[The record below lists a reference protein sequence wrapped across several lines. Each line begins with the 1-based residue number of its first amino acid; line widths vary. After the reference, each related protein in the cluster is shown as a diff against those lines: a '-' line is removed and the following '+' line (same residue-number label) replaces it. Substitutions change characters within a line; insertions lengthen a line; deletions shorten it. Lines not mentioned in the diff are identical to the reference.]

1 MQVFSIKKQ
10 IVLKTPLKTH
20 TSNVLNSIFEKNP
33 NTKYKEICSYAKIYP
48 DSIKIIKY
56 HRPIV
61 FTNFSQSS
69 EYSTS
74 AILMNEE
81 NAEEQDYLQKSI
93 NRTKTKIS
101 DYVLCN
107 NFSHFAT
114 FTFDPSNSKVNGEEN
129 RHDFQKMSSLLK
141 NWLKTE
147 QLNHFRRHGRKFRYL
162 IVPERHKNNA
172 WHFHALLEGYQNE
185 TEDFYTRKNKYIT
198 VSELKKTKKDKNRK
212 FIVRYKLGRSEI
224 APIKDKTKM
233 SSYIKKYIT
242 KELIQDKNAKRYWAS
257 RNLKTP
263 EIIPNFI
270 SESQKIP
277 EQFLTA
283 KHDYHDIYTIPKESS
298 YFSFS
303 QYVNKIEN
311 HFRRQKFSYIV
322 KSSRL

>member
-1 MQVFSIKKQ
+1 MQA
-10 IVLKTPLKTH
+10 LKNQTSRLLK
-20 TSNVLNSIFEKNP
+20 SMFEN
-33 NTKYKEICSYAKIYP
+33 NKEIKFKEISSYAKIYP
-48 DSIKIIKY
+48 DTIKIIKY

-61 FTNFSQSS
+61 FANFSDRG
-69 EYSTS
+69 TS

-107 NFSHFAT
+107 NFTHFAT

-129 RHDFQKMSSLLK
+129 RKDFKKMSSLLK
-141 NWLKTE
+141 KWLNTE
-147 QLNHFRRHGRKFRYL
+147 QVNHFRHHGHKFKYL
-162 IVPERHKNNA
+162 IVPERHKNGA
-172 WHFHALLEGYQNE
+172 WHFHALLENYKNE
-185 TEDFYTRKNKYIT
+185 TANFYTRKNNYII
-198 VSELKKTKKDKNRK
+198 VSELKSRKKEKNRK
-212 FIVRYKLGRSEI
+212 FITRYDLGRSEI

-283 KHDYHDIYTIPKESS
+283 KHDYHDIYIIPKDSS
-298 YFSFS
+298 YFTFS
-303 QYVNKIEN
+303 KYVNKIEN
-311 HFRRQKFSYIV
+311 HFKRQNLTIKI
-322 KSSRL
+322 

>member
-10 IVLKTPLKTH
+10 KTLAQQTSDILK
-20 TSNVLNSIFEKNP
+20 SIFEKNP

-61 FTNFSQSS
+61 FPNFSEPSQ
-69 EYSTS
+69 YS
-74 AILMNEE
+74 AILVNEE
-81 NAEEQDYLQKSI
+81 NAEENDYLQKSI

-114 FTFDPSNSKVNGEEN
+114 FTFDPRNPKVKSEEN

-147 QLNHFRRHGRKFRYL
+147 QLNHFRRHGRKFLYL
-162 IVPERHKNNA
+162 IVPERHKNGA

-185 TEDFYTRKNKYIT
+185 TEGFYTRKNKYIT

-212 FIVRYKLGRSEI
+212 FITRYTLGRSEI

-270 SESQKIP
+270 SEHQKIP
-277 EQFLTA
+277 KQFLEA
-283 KHDYHDIYTIPKESS
+283 KHDYHDIYIIPKESS

-303 QYVNKIEN
+303 KYVNKLEN
-311 HFRRQKFSYIV
+311 HFKRENFNIKI
-322 KSSRL
+322 

>member
-10 IVLKTPLKTH
+10 IVLKTPLKIH
-20 TSNVLNSIFEKNP
+20 TSNVLNSIFQKNP
-33 NTKYKEICSYAKIYP
+33 NIKYKEICSYAKIYP

-61 FTNFSQSS
+61 FTADRG
-69 EYSTS
+69 TS

-81 NAEEQDYLQKSI
+81 NAEENDYLQKSI

-114 FTFDPSNSKVNGEEN
+114 FTFDPKNPKVNGEEN
-129 RHDFQKMSSLLK
+129 RKDFQKMSSLLK
-141 NWLKTE
+141 KWLNTE
-147 QLNHFRRHGRKFRYL
+147 QVNHFRRHGRKFRYL
-162 IVPERHKNNA
+162 IVPERHKNGA

-185 TEDFYTRKNKYIT
+185 IEGFYTRKNKYIT
-198 VSELKKTKKDKNRK
+198 VAELKKTKKDKNRK
-212 FIVRYKLGRSEI
+212 FITRYTLGRSEI

-277 EQFLTA
+277 EQFLIA
-283 KHDYHDIYTIPKESS
+283 KHDYHNIYIIPKESS

-303 QYVNKIEN
+303 KYVNKLEN
-311 HFRRQKFSYIV
+311 HFKREKLNIRI
-322 KSSRL
+322 

>member
-61 FTNFSQSS
+61 FSNFSESS

-81 NAEEQDYLQKSI
+81 NSEENDYLQKSI

-129 RHDFQKMSSLLK
+129 RHDFKKMSSLLK
-141 NWLKTE
+141 KWLNTE
-147 QLNHFRRHGRKFRYL
+147 QVNHFRRHGRKFRYL

-277 EQFLTA
+277 KQFLYA
-283 KHDYHDIYTIPKESS
+283 KHDYHNIYIIPKESS

-303 QYVNKIEN
+303 KYVNKLEN
-311 HFRRQKFSYIV
+311 HFKREKLNIRI
-322 KSSRL
+322 

>member
-1 MQVFSIKKQ
+1 MQALRSQ
-10 IVLKTPLKTH
+10 
-20 TSNVLNSIFEKNP
+20 TSNLLKSIFESNKEI
-33 NTKYKEICSYAKIYP
+33 KFKEICSYAKIYP

-56 HRPIV
+56 HRPVV
-61 FTNFSQSS
+61 FTNFSDRG
-69 EYSTS
+69 TS
-74 AILMNEE
+74 AFLVNEE

-114 FTFDPSNSKVNGEEN
+114 FTFDPQNPKVKGEEN
-129 RHDFQKMSSLLK
+129 RHDFKKMSSLLK
-141 NWLKTE
+141 KWLNTE
-147 QLNHFRRHGRKFRYL
+147 QVNHFRRHGRKFRYL
-162 IVPERHKNNA
+162 IVPERHKNGA
-172 WHFHALLEGYQNE
+172 WHFHALLEDYQNE
-185 TEDFYTRKNKYIT
+185 TEGFYTRKNKYIT
-198 VSELKKTKKDKNRK
+198 VSELKTKKKDKNRK

-283 KHDYHDIYTIPKESS
+283 KHDYHDIYIIPKESS

-303 QYVNKIEN
+303 KYVNKIEN
-311 HFRRQKFSYIV
+311 HFKRQKLSYIV

>member
-1 MQVFSIKKQ
+1 MQVFSIK
-10 IVLKTPLKTH
+10 
-20 TSNVLNSIFEKNP
+20 NSIFEKNP
-33 NTKYKEICSYAKIYP
+33 NIKYKEVCSYAKIYP

-61 FTNFSQSS
+61 FTNFSNRG
-69 EYSTS
+69 TS
-74 AILMNEE
+74 AILVNEE
-81 NAEEQDYLQKSI
+81 NSEEQDYLQKSI

-114 FTFDPSNSKVNGEEN
+114 FTFDPSNPKVKTEEN
-129 RHDFQKMSSLLK
+129 RHDFQKMASLLK

-162 IVPERHKNNA
+162 IVPERHKNGA
-172 WHFHALLEGYQNE
+172 WHFHALLENYKNE
-185 TEDFYTRKNKYIT
+185 TENFYTRKNKYIT
-198 VSELKKTKKDKNRK
+198 VSELKSKKKDKNRK
-212 FIVRYKLGRSEI
+212 FITRYNLGRSEI

-242 KELIQDKNAKRYWAS
+242 KELIQDKNAKRYWSS
-257 RNLKTP
+257 RNLKQP
-263 EIIPNFI
+263 EIIENFI
-270 SESQKIP
+270 SEFQKIP

-283 KHDYHDIYTIPKESS
+283 KHDYHDIYTIPLNSS

-303 QYVNKIEN
+303 KYVNKLEN
-311 HFRRQKFSYIV
+311 HFKREKFHI
-322 KSSRL
+322 KI

>member
-10 IVLKTPLKTH
+10 KPLQKQASDLLK
-20 TSNVLNSIFEKNP
+20 SIFEKNP
-33 NTKYKEICSYAKIYP
+33 NTKYKEVCSYAKIYP

-61 FTNFSQSS
+61 FPNFS
-69 EYSTS
+69 EDLGTS

-81 NAEEQDYLQKSI
+81 NSEENDYLQKSI

-129 RHDFQKMSSLLK
+129 RKDFQKMSSLLK

-147 QLNHFRRHGRKFRYL
+147 QLNHLRRHGRKFLYL
-162 IVPERHKNNA
+162 IVPERHKNGA

-185 TEDFYTRKNKYIT
+185 TEGFYTRKNPYIT

-270 SESQKIP
+270 SEHQKIP

-283 KHDYHDIYTIPKESS
+283 KHDYHDIYIIPKESS

-303 QYVNKIEN
+303 KYVNKLEN
-311 HFRRQKFSYIV
+311 HFKREKLNIRI
-322 KSSRL
+322 

>member
-10 IVLKTPLKTH
+10 KPLQKQASDLLK
-20 TSNVLNSIFEKNP
+20 SIFEKNP
-33 NTKYKEICSYAKIYP
+33 NIKYKEVCSYAKIYP
-48 DSIKIIKY
+48 DTIKIIKY

-61 FTNFSQSS
+61 FTNFSDRG
-69 EYSTS
+69 TS
-74 AILMNEE
+74 AILVNEE
-81 NAEEQDYLQKSI
+81 NSEEQDYLQKSI

-114 FTFDPSNSKVNGEEN
+114 FTFDPSNPKINGEEN
-129 RHDFQKMSSLLK
+129 RHDFKKMSSLLK
-141 NWLKTE
+141 KWLNTE
-147 QLNHFRRHGRKFRYL
+147 QVNHFRRHGRKFRYL
-162 IVPERHKNNA
+162 IVPERHKNGA
-172 WHFHALLEGYQNE
+172 WHFHALLEDYQNE
-185 TEDFYTRKNKYIT
+185 TEDFYTRKNPYIT
-198 VSELKKTKKDKNRK
+198 VSELKNKKKDKNRK

-242 KELIQDKNAKRYWAS
+242 KELIQDKNAKRYWSS

-277 EQFLTA
+277 EQFLIA
-283 KHDYHDIYTIPKESS
+283 KHDYHDIYIIPKESS
-298 YFSFS
+298 YFTFS
-303 QYVNKIEN
+303 KYVNKIEN
-311 HFRRQKFSYIV
+311 HFKRQNLIIKI
-322 KSSRL
+322 

>member
-10 IVLKTPLKTH
+10 KTLTQQTSDILK
-20 TSNVLNSIFEKNP
+20 SIFEKNP

-61 FTNFSQSS
+61 FSNFS
-69 EYSTS
+69 EYKDTS
-74 AILMNEE
+74 AILINEE
-81 NAEEQDYLQKSI
+81 NAEENDYLQKSI

-114 FTFDPSNSKVNGEEN
+114 FTFDPSNPKVNGEEN
-129 RHDFQKMSSLLK
+129 RKDFKKMSSLLK
-141 NWLKTE
+141 KWLNTE
-147 QLNHFRRHGRKFRYL
+147 QVNHFRRHGRKFRYL

-185 TEDFYTRKNKYIT
+185 TEGFYTRKNKYIT

-277 EQFLTA
+277 EQFLIA
-283 KHDYHDIYTIPKESS
+283 KHDYHNIYIIPKESS

-303 QYVNKIEN
+303 KYVNKLEN
-311 HFRRQKFSYIV
+311 HFKRENFHIKI
-322 KSSRL
+322 

>member
-10 IVLKTPLKTH
+10 IILKTPLKKH
-20 TSNVLNSIFEKNP
+20 TSGVLNSILNKNP
-33 NTKYKEICSYAKIYP
+33 SIKYKEICSYAKIYP

-61 FTNFSQSS
+61 FENFKYRENSS
-69 EYSTS
+69 F
-74 AILMNEE
+74 LMNEE
-81 NAEEQDYLQKSI
+81 NAEENDYLQKSI

-147 QLNHFRRHGRKFRYL
+147 QLNHLRRHGRKFLYL
-162 IVPERHKNNA
+162 IVPERHKNGA

-185 TEDFYTRKNKYIT
+185 TEGFYTRKNKYIT

-212 FIVRYKLGRSEI
+212 FITRYTLGRSEI

-277 EQFLTA
+277 EQFLIA
-283 KHDYHDIYTIPKESS
+283 KHDYHNIYIIPKESS

-303 QYVNKIEN
+303 KYVNKLEN
-311 HFRRQKFSYIV
+311 HFKREKLNIII
-322 KSSRL
+322 

>member
-10 IVLKTPLKTH
+10 KPLQKQASDLLK
-20 TSNVLNSIFEKNP
+20 SIFEKNP
-33 NTKYKEICSYAKIYP
+33 NIKYKEVCSYAKIYP

-61 FTNFSQSS
+61 FTNFSNRG
-69 EYSTS
+69 TS
-74 AILMNEE
+74 AILVNEE
-81 NAEEQDYLQKSI
+81 NSEEQDYLQKSI

-107 NFSHFAT
+107 NFTHFAT
-114 FTFDPSNSKVNGEEN
+114 FTFDPKNPKVKNENN
-129 RHDFQKMSSLLK
+129 RHDFKKMSSLLK

-147 QLNHFRRHGRKFRYL
+147 QLNHFRHHGHKFKYL
-162 IVPERHKNNA
+162 IVPERHKNGA
-172 WHFHALLEGYQNE
+172 WHFHALLENYKNE
-185 TEDFYTRKNKYIT
+185 TENFYTRKNNYIT
-198 VSELKKTKKDKNRK
+198 VSELKSKKKDKNRK

-242 KELIQDKNAKRYWAS
+242 KELIQDENAKRYWSS
-257 RNLKTP
+257 RNLKQP
-263 EIIPNFI
+263 EIIENFI
-270 SESQKIP
+270 SEFQKIP

-283 KHDYHDIYTIPKESS
+283 KHDYHDIYIIPKESS

-303 QYVNKIEN
+303 KYVNKLEN
-311 HFRRQKFSYIV
+311 HFKREKLHI
-322 KSSRL
+322 KI

>member
-10 IVLKTPLKTH
+10 IILKTPLKTH

-61 FTNFSQSS
+61 FPNFSESS

-74 AILMNEE
+74 TILMNEE
-81 NAEEQDYLQKSI
+81 NSEENDYLQKSI

-129 RHDFQKMSSLLK
+129 RKDFQKMSSLLK

-185 TEDFYTRKNKYIT
+185 TEGFYTRKNKYIT
-198 VSELKKTKKDKNRK
+198 VAELKAKKKDKNRK

-283 KHDYHDIYTIPKESS
+283 KHDYHNIYIIPKESS

-303 QYVNKIEN
+303 KYVNKIEN
-311 HFRRQKFSYIV
+311 HFKRESFHIKI
-322 KSSRL
+322 

>member
-20 TSNVLNSIFEKNP
+20 TSNVLNSIFQKNP

-61 FTNFSQSS
+61 FHNFS
-69 EYSTS
+69 EYKDIS
-74 AILMNEE
+74 AILVNEE
-81 NAEEQDYLQKSI
+81 KAEEYYYDYLQKSI

-129 RHDFQKMSSLLK
+129 RKDFKKMSSLLK

-147 QLNHFRRHGRKFRYL
+147 QLNHFRRHGRKFLYL
-162 IVPERHKNNA
+162 IVPERHKNGA
-172 WHFHALLEGYQNE
+172 WHFHALLEGYKNE
-185 TEDFYTRKNKYIT
+185 TEGFYTRKNKYIT

-233 SSYIKKYIT
+233 ASYIKKYIT

-283 KHDYHDIYTIPKESS
+283 KHYYHDIYIIPKESS

-303 QYVNKIEN
+303 KYVNKLEN
-311 HFRRQKFSYIV
+311 HFKREKLHI
-322 KSSRL
+322 KI

>member
-10 IVLKTPLKTH
+10 KPLQKQASDLLK
-20 TSNVLNSIFEKNP
+20 SIFEKNP
-33 NTKYKEICSYAKIYP
+33 NTKYKEVCSYAKIYP

-61 FTNFSQSS
+61 FPNFS
-69 EYSTS
+69 EDLGTS

-81 NAEEQDYLQKSI
+81 NSEENDYLQKSI

-129 RHDFQKMSSLLK
+129 RKDFQKMSSLLK

-147 QLNHFRRHGRKFRYL
+147 QLNHLRRHGRKFLYL
-162 IVPERHKNNA
+162 IVPERHKNGA

-185 TEDFYTRKNKYIT
+185 TEGFYTRKNPYIT

-212 FIVRYKLGRSEI
+212 FILRYKLGRSEI

-283 KHDYHDIYTIPKESS
+283 KHDYHNIYIIPKESS

-303 QYVNKIEN
+303 KYVNKLEN
-311 HFRRQKFSYIV
+311 HFKREKLNIRI
-322 KSSRL
+322 

>member
-10 IVLKTPLKTH
+10 IVLKTPLKIQ
-20 TSNVLNSIFEKNP
+20 TSNVLNSIFQENP

-61 FTNFSQSS
+61 FTNFSESS

-74 AILMNEE
+74 AILVNEE
-81 NAEEQDYLQKSI
+81 NAEEYEYDYLQKSI

-114 FTFDPSNSKVNGEEN
+114 FTFDPRNPKVKSEEN

-147 QLNHFRRHGRKFRYL
+147 QLNHLRRHGRKFRYL
-162 IVPERHKNNA
+162 IVPERHKNGA
-172 WHFHALLEGYQNE
+172 WHFHALLEGYQNS
-185 TEDFYTRKNKYIT
+185 TEGFYTRKNKYIT
-198 VSELKKTKKDKNRK
+198 VSELKTKKKDKNRK
-212 FIVRYKLGRSEI
+212 FITRYTLGRSEI

-270 SESQKIP
+270 SEHQKIP

-283 KHDYHDIYTIPKESS
+283 KHDYHNIYIIPKESS

-303 QYVNKIEN
+303 KYVNKLEN
-311 HFRRQKFSYIV
+311 HFKREKLNIRI
-322 KSSRL
+322 

>member
-10 IVLKTPLKTH
+10 KPLQKQA
-20 TSNVLNSIFEKNP
+20 SDLLNSIFEKNP
-33 NTKYKEICSYAKIYP
+33 NIKYKEVCSYAKIYP

-61 FTNFSQSS
+61 FTNFSNRG
-69 EYSTS
+69 TS
-74 AILMNEE
+74 AILVNEE
-81 NAEEQDYLQKSI
+81 NSEEQDYLQKSI

-114 FTFDPSNSKVNGEEN
+114 FTFDPSNPKVKTEEN
-129 RHDFQKMSSLLK
+129 RHDFQKMASLLK

-162 IVPERHKNNA
+162 IVPERHKNGA
-172 WHFHALLEGYQNE
+172 WHFHALLENYKNE
-185 TEDFYTRKNKYIT
+185 TENFYTRKNKYIT
-198 VSELKKTKKDKNRK
+198 VSELKSKKKDKNRK
-212 FIVRYKLGRSEI
+212 FITRYKLGRSEI

-242 KELIQDKNAKRYWAS
+242 KELIEDKNAKRYWSS
-257 RNLKTP
+257 RNLKQP
-263 EIIPNFI
+263 EIIENFI
-270 SESQKIP
+270 SEFQKIP

-283 KHDYHDIYTIPKESS
+283 KHDYHDIYTIPLNCS
-298 YFSFS
+298 YFTFS
-303 QYVNKIEN
+303 KYVNKLEN
-311 HFRRQKFSYIV
+311 HFKREKLHI
-322 KSSRL
+322 KI

>member
-10 IVLKTPLKTH
+10 IVLKTPLKIH
-20 TSNVLNSIFEKNP
+20 SSNVLNSIFQKNP
-33 NTKYKEICSYAKIYP
+33 NTKYKEVCSYAKIYP

-61 FTNFSQSS
+61 LPNFS
-69 EYSTS
+69 EYKDTS

-81 NAEEQDYLQKSI
+81 KAEENDYLQKSI

-129 RHDFQKMSSLLK
+129 RKDFKKMSSLLK
-141 NWLKTE
+141 KWLNTE
-147 QLNHFRRHGRKFRYL
+147 QVNHFRRHGRKFRYL

-185 TEDFYTRKNKYIT
+185 TEGFYTRKNKYIT

-277 EQFLTA
+277 EQFLIA
-283 KHDYHDIYTIPKESS
+283 KHDYHNIYIIPKESS

-303 QYVNKIEN
+303 KYVNKLEN
-311 HFRRQKFSYIV
+311 HFKRENFHIKI
-322 KSSRL
+322 

>member
-10 IVLKTPLKTH
+10 KTLAQQTSDILK
-20 TSNVLNSIFEKNP
+20 SIFEKNP

-61 FTNFSQSS
+61 FPNFSEPSQ
-69 EYSTS
+69 YS
-74 AILMNEE
+74 AILVNEE
-81 NAEEQDYLQKSI
+81 NAEEYEYDYLQKSI

-114 FTFDPSNSKVNGEEN
+114 FTFDPRNPKVKSEEN
-129 RHDFQKMSSLLK
+129 RHDFQKISSLLK

-162 IVPERHKNNA
+162 IVPERHKNGA
-172 WHFHALLEGYQNE
+172 WHFHALLEGYKNE
-185 TEDFYTRKNKYIT
+185 IEGFYTRKNKYIT

-212 FIVRYKLGRSEI
+212 FITRYTLGRSEI

-277 EQFLTA
+277 EQFLEA
-283 KHDYHDIYTIPKESS
+283 KHDYHDIYIIPKESS

-303 QYVNKIEN
+303 KYVNKLEN
-311 HFRRQKFSYIV
+311 HFKREKLNIRI
-322 KSSRL
+322 

>member
-48 DSIKIIKY
+48 DLIKIIKY

-61 FTNFSQSS
+61 FHNFS
-69 EYSTS
+69 EYKDTS

-81 NAEEQDYLQKSI
+81 KSEENDYLQKSI

-129 RHDFQKMSSLLK
+129 RKDFQKMSSLLK

-185 TEDFYTRKNKYIT
+185 TEYFYTRKNKYIT
-198 VSELKKTKKDKNRK
+198 VAELKKTKKDKNRK
-212 FIVRYKLGRSEI
+212 FITRYNLGRSEI

-277 EQFLTA
+277 KQFLYA
-283 KHDYHDIYTIPKESS
+283 KHDYHNIYIIPKESS